1 MKKLIAILT
10 VAVVVT
16 FTTSTANAFDGISI
30 SNKKV
35 MESFEREFAGAA
47 NVTWYTGAKENYVAK
62 FTIKSSKVTAHFDR
76 DGNLL
81 ATSRYITDS
90 ELPLNVITKLMKKYP
105 DQNIHNIVEYEAEG
119 STTYMITLESDSHWT
134 TVKATDHSVS
144 TYRKLKKA

>member
-1 MKKLIAILT
+1 MKKVIAIL
-10 VAVVVT
+10 VAVVAF
-16 FTTSTANAFDGISI
+16 FTTNTASARDGISI

-35 MESFEREFAGAA
+35 IESFEREFAGAA
-47 NVTWYTGAKENYVAK
+47 NVTWYEGTKDNYVAK
-62 FTIKSSKVTAHFDR
+62 FTIKSSKVTAHFDN

-105 DQNIHNIVEYEAEG
+105 DQNIHNVVEYDAEG
-119 STTYMITLESDSHWT
+119 ATTYIITLESDTHWT
-134 TVKATDHSVS
+134 TVRATATSVG